1 MIIARFLCLFASV
14 LFTSTAVDTC
24 HFTTTKPVTFID
36 MCSFGSG
43 RHVQDNNKT
52 NDIMQKK
59 REVTKMT
66 TVSCH
71 DSLCV
76 TFAKHNNGQLHV
88 VEH

>member
-1 MIIARFLCLFASV
+1 
-14 LFTSTAVDTC
+14 
-24 HFTTTKPVTFID
+24 

-59 REVTKMT
+59 REVTQMT

-88 VEH
+88 AEHCDFLEKVCLLFYHCSQVPLLHHLTMTEKAYCKRH